1 MEFGRIK
8 RGLEETSRQLETTM
22 EQERHR
28 EQRAARAEEE
38 NARAEEEKARAE
50 EEKARAEEEKARAE
64 ETRDTTLS
72 EYIEACH
79 DAVFTKSIPAVEFK
93 GINVHYQQVAHISEW
108 PISASGPSPTTLGQL
123 SSNIPQ

>member
-1 MEFGRIK
+1 MNTAMEFGRIK

-38 NARAEEEKARAE
+38 NARAE